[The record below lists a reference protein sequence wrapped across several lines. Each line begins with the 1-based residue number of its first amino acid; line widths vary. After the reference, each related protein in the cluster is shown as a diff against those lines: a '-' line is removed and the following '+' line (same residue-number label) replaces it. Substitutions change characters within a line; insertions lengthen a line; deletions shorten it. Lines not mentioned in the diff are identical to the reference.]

1 MNPNSS
7 IKMQLLVSFALF
19 SVLVSGLM
27 ARPMSKSSESD
38 SPNMLTLI
46 NDDDIKQEET
56 TLYKELCLN
65 LVSVPQWNLMRE
77 PLKKF
82 CLTLLIGKDIQQ
94 QAQQQ
99 SSEESSSS
107 SSSEQFIRPRRF
119 LEIGIG
125 KSNDLTT
132 NSNKGF
138 KYGK

>member
-19 SVLVSGLM
+19 SILVSGLM
-27 ARPMSKSSESD
+27 ARPMSKSESVND
-38 SPNMLTLI
+38 SPNTLTLI
-46 NDDDIKQEET
+46 NDDDIKQEEV

-82 CLTLLIGKDIQQ
+82 CLTLLIGKDIKQE
-94 QAQQQ
+94 QQ
-99 SSEESSSS
+99 SSEES

-132 NSNKGF
+132 NTNKGF